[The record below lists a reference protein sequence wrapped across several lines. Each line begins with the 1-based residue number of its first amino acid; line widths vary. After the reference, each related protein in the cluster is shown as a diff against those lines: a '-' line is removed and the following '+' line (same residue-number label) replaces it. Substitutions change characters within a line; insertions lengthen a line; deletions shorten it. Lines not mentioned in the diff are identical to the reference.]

1 MWVLRIKAKSS
12 GRGASVLFRCFKVC
26 IYFMS
31 MNALLAYMPAHQKT
45 ASDSIIDGCKQS
57 CGFLELNSGP
67 LEEHSSQN
75 SHLSRSKQTIF
86 KHKFAFYNV
95 L

>member
-31 MNALLAYMPAHQKT
+31 MNALLAYMPAHPKI
-45 ASDSIIDGCKQS
+45 ASDSIIDGCKQP

-67 LEEHSSQN
+67 LEEHSSQ
-75 SHLSRSKQTIF
+75 SS
-86 KHKFAFYNV
+86 
-95 L
+95 